1 MKKKKRTREVKNTR
15 EEGEPIKKEY
25 IKRKNPQFEEL
36 KKLELL
42 LKMNDDRLKKIELE
56 EKKLEEKL
64 EEKKLEEKKNG
75 TIIINNYGSGK
86 ITNNF

>member
-1 MKKKKRTREVKNTR
+1 
-15 EEGEPIKKEY
+15 
-25 IKRKNPQFEEL
+25 
-36 KKLELL
+36 
-42 LKMNDDRLKKIELE
+42 MNDDRLKKIELE